1 MTAKEL
7 NAFLVDARCRGIIIR
22 EIWLRQAD
30 VDALAD
36 EWNVDERNRIC
47 HYRHLGS
54 AVEVVEAS
62 GLAAH
67 KQGDP
72 MTFASEIGPV
82 SIQIVNP

>member
-7 NAFLVDARCRGIIIR
+7 NAFLVDARCRGIVIR

-47 HYRHLGS
+47 HYRHLG
-54 AVEVVEAS
+54 AVEVAEAS
-62 GLAAH
+62 GVAAH
-67 KQGDP
+67 KQGDL
-72 MTFASEIGPV
+72 TFASEIGPV
-82 SIQIVNP
+82 SIRIVNP